1 VLKYPT
7 FCFILQVA
15 VKALPYKKTFVGLL
29 NPQLGH
35 VDEQLFLASLMM
47 DVESFC
53 VATQVIVFTLNDFF
67 TSVKLNVT
75 EQI

>member
-1 VLKYPT
+1 
-7 FCFILQVA
+7 
-15 VKALPYKKTFVGLL
+15 LL

-53 VATQVIVFTLNDFF
+53 VATQVIVCTLNDFF